1 MQPVNAP
8 QLTPPDKLTSA
19 QLLALA
25 IPLLAGAY
33 LLLTSTVT
41 LHETV
46 WKYDVK
52 RLLQLALLPLV
63 LILTSLHAE
72 LRRAFA
78 QQIRRIPPWM
88 AATLLVLF
96 ALGVLSASVNSASV
110 MSLAY
115 SLAEVFLPSLLIITA
130 LCVAACRSVAGRH
143 FDQLA
148 MLAIAL
154 LGLAVGMQE
163 LLGVLAAWGSGLEFH
178 PRVAL
183 LHFSWPRFYNQLQ
196 SWTLPALAALTLVF
210 PGKPSVR
217 LLAFAAIGLHW
228 YVILATGGRGTALAV
243 VISLAAVVIVFARV
257 RRVLLAYHLGG
268 LLLGGILY
276 GLVLWG
282 NQQLVA
288 DQSSAQP
295 GSRAEMTEPAQIPPE
310 NPRAATAT
318 GAASKSGYFTQ
329 SITGDRMLSSSGR
342 TDLWKDSL
350 KDVSRHPL
358 LGIGPMNYACTG
370 PVYRAAHPHNFAL
383 QLLGEWG
390 VPAFLLT
397 VAVGLFL
404 VLKLIRTLR
413 TATGDWSAVTT
424 FLTASAF
431 AAALHA
437 GLSGVMVMPASQVCG
452 VLMAG
457 WLLGSIPLVAN
468 GKKSA
473 NIKLSTTTAVL
484 LSGLLMAAALGVYA
498 SKEATVSSIRLQQTE
513 KMDRL
518 IPRFWQNGKVC
529 RLYHTAA
536 PEQS

>member
-1 MQPVNAP
+1 MQPAN
-8 QLTPPDKLTSA
+8 TPLSPPATRLSSA

-52 RLLQLALLPLV
+52 RLLELGLLPLV
-63 LILTSLHAE
+63 LLLISLHAE
-72 LRRAFA
+72 LRNAFA
-78 QQIRRIPPWM
+78 QQIRRIPRWM
-88 AATLLVLF
+88 GAALLVLF
-96 ALGVLSASVNSASV
+96 ALGVLSAVVNSPSA

-115 SLAEVFLPSLLIITA
+115 SLAEVFLLSLLIISA
-130 LCVAACRSVAGRH
+130 LCVAACRAVAGRH

-148 MLAIAL
+148 MLAVAL

-243 VISLAAVVIVFARV
+243 VISLAAVVILFARV
-257 RRVLLAYHLGG
+257 RRVLLTYHLGG

-288 DQSSAQP
+288 DQPSAQP
-295 GSRAEMTEPAQIPPE
+295 ASRAEMTEPAQIPLE
-310 NPRAATAT
+310 NPRAATAP
-318 GAASKSGYFTQ
+318 GAASKSGYFMQ

-350 KDVSRHPL
+350 KDARRHPL

-370 PVYRAAHPHNFAL
+370 PVYRAAHPHNFPL

-397 VAVGLFL
+397 AVLGVFL
-404 VLKLIRTLR
+404 ALKLIGTLR
-413 TATGDWSAVTT
+413 SAAGDWTAVSI
-424 FLTASAF
+424 FLAAGAI

-452 VLMAG
+452 ILLSG
-457 WLLGSIPLVAN
+457 WLLGSIPVAAN
-468 GKKSA
+468 DESPAGKKPWKA
-473 NIKLSTTTAVL
+473 IAVL
-484 LSGLLMAAALGVYA
+484 LGGLVLAAALGVFA
-498 SKEATVSSIRLQQTE
+498 GKEAAVSSIRLQQTQ

-529 RLYHTAA
+529 RLYHEAV
-536 PEQS
+536 PETP